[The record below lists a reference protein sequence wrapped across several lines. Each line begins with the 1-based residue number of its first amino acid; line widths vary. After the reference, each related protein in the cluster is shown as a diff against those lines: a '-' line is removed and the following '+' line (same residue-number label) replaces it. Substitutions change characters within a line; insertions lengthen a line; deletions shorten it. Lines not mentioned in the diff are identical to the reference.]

1 VYRISK
7 EFRDIHGNICISG
20 SKSESNRLI
29 LLRAYTSY
37 FKILNLSNSDDTQL
51 MISAIE
57 SDKEEINIGHAG
69 TAMRFLTAYF
79 SSMSKNSKVLTGSN
93 RMKQRPISLLV
104 DALKDMGCDIEYLEK
119 KGFPPVKIN
128 GTNILSNS
136 VTLPADVSSQ
146 YVSSLMMLGVS
157 IKNGLEIILSS
168 KITSL
173 PYILMTKKII
183 ERIGG
188 TVRIQDRKIFIEQ
201 FKEKVISEQFV
212 ESDWSSASYFFS
224 LAALSKSVKL
234 TLSKYFKYSLQGDSI
249 LVDIYK
255 KFGVETIFE
264 DEKITLRK
272 SKISLPKS
280 INLDLR
286 DNPDLAQTILITCL
300 GLKIDCT
307 LTGLH
312 TLKIKETDRLVAL
325 KNEIEKFEVDKIEI
339 TKNSITLQNNLDLKY
354 DVIID
359 TYNDHRMAM
368 SFAPLSLLGPININN
383 PEVVSKSYLNFWND
397 LESLGFDILKNK
409 QINT

>member
-1 VYRISK
+1 MYKISK
-7 EFRDIHGNICISG
+7 ELRDIEGSICISG
-20 SKSESNRLI
+20 SKSESNRLL

-57 SDKEEINIGHAG
+57 SDKKEINIGHAG

-79 SSMSKNSKVLTGSN
+79 SSISKNSKILTGSD
-93 RMKQRPISLLV
+93 RMKQRPISVLV
-104 DALKDMGCDIEYLEK
+104 DALKDMGCDIKYLEK
-119 KGFPPVKIN
+119 KGFPPLKIN
-128 GTNILSNS
+128 GKNILINS

-157 IKNGLEIILSS
+157 VKNGLEIILSS

-188 TVRIQDRKIFIEQ
+188 TVKIQNRKIFIEQ
-201 FKEKVISEQFV
+201 FKEKLIPEQSV

-224 LAALSKSVKL
+224 LAALSKSVEL
-234 TLSKYFKYSLQGDSI
+234 TLSKFRKFSLQGDSR

-255 KFGVETIFE
+255 KFGVETIFG
-264 DEKITLRK
+264 DENIILRK
-272 SKISLPKS
+272 NKISLPKS
-280 INLDLR
+280 IYLDLI

-339 TKNSITLQNNLDLKY
+339 TKDSITLENNLDLKH
-354 DVIID
+354 DVTIN

-368 SFAPLSLLGPININN
+368 SFAPLSLLVPININN
-383 PEVVSKSYLNFWND
+383 PEVVTKSYLNFWND
-397 LESLGFDILKNK
+397 LESLGFDISKNK
-409 QINT
+409 

>member
-1 VYRISK
+1 MYKISK
-7 EFRDIHGNICISG
+7 ELRDIEGSICISG
-20 SKSESNRLI
+20 SKSESNRLL

-57 SDKEEINIGHAG
+57 SDKKEINIGHAG

-79 SSMSKNSKVLTGSN
+79 SSISKNSKILTGSD
-93 RMKQRPISLLV
+93 RMKQRPISVLV
-104 DALKDMGCDIEYLEK
+104 DALKDMGCDIKYLEK
-119 KGFPPVKIN
+119 KGFPPLKIN
-128 GTNILSNS
+128 GKNILINS

-157 IKNGLEIILSS
+157 VKNGLEIILSS

-188 TVRIQDRKIFIEQ
+188 TVKIQNRKIFIEQ
-201 FKEKVISEQFV
+201 FKEKLIPEQSV

-224 LAALSKSVKL
+224 LAALSKSVEL
-234 TLSKYFKYSLQGDSI
+234 TLSKFRKFSLQGDSR

-255 KFGVETIFE
+255 KFGVETIFG
-264 DEKITLRK
+264 DENIILRK
-272 SKISLPKS
+272 NKISLPKS
-280 INLDLR
+280 IYLDLI

-339 TKNSITLQNNLDLKY
+339 TKDSITLENNLDLKH
-354 DVIID
+354 DVTIN

-368 SFAPLSLLGPININN
+368 SFAPLSLLVPININN
-383 PEVVSKSYLNFWND
+383 PEVVTKSYLNFWND
-397 LESLGFDILKNK
+397 LESLGFNILKN
-409 QINT
+409 N

>member
-1 VYRISK
+1 MYQISK
-7 EFRDIHGNICISG
+7 EFRDIEGSICISG
-20 SKSESNRLI
+20 SKSESNRLL

-37 FKILNLSNSDDTQL
+37 FKILNLSDSDDTQL

-57 SDKEEINIGHAG
+57 SDKKEINIGHAG

-79 SSMSKNSKVLTGSN
+79 SSISKNPKILTGSD
-93 RMKQRPISLLV
+93 RMKQRPISVLV
-104 DALKDMGCDIEYLEK
+104 DALKDMGCDIKYLEK
-119 KGFPPVKIN
+119 KGFPPLKIN
-128 GTNILSNS
+128 GKNILINS

-157 IKNGLEIILSS
+157 VKNGLEIILSS

-188 TVRIQDRKIFIEQ
+188 TVKIQNRKIFIEQ
-201 FKEKVISEQFV
+201 FKEKLIPEQSV

-224 LAALSKSVKL
+224 LAALSKSVEL
-234 TLSKYFKYSLQGDSI
+234 TLSKFRKFSLQGDSR

-255 KFGVETIFE
+255 KFGVETIFG
-264 DEKITLRK
+264 DENIILRK
-272 SKISLPKS
+272 NKISLPKS
-280 INLDLR
+280 IYLDLI

-339 TKNSITLQNNLDLKY
+339 TKDSITLENNLDLKH
-354 DVIID
+354 DVTIN

-368 SFAPLSLLGPININN
+368 SFAPLSLLVPININN
-383 PEVVSKSYLNFWND
+383 PEVVTKSYLNFWND
-397 LESLGFDILKNK
+397 LESLGFNILKN
-409 QINT
+409 N